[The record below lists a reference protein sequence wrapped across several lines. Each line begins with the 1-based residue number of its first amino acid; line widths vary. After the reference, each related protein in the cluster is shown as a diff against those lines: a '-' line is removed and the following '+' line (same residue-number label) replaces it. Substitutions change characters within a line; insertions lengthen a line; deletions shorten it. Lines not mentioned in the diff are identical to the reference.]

1 MLKRREYFENIACEW
16 EREHERAGP
25 DVELAE
31 LVNRFDLRPG
41 DRVLDAGCGSG
52 RLVPYLLKAVGQ
64 SGLVVAADFA
74 FQMVDRARKKL
85 AAPNL
90 IFLQADVMRLP
101 FADNFFDRIILLALF
116 PHLPQKAQALEE
128 FYRLLKPGGKIFIA
142 HTASR
147 KEINEFHARLAYP
160 LCEDFLPEEEEMRR
174 IILDAS
180 FELMEF
186 VDSSHLYFVAGRKK

>member
-1 MLKRREYFENIACEW
+1 MLTRREYFENIASTW
-16 EREHERAGP
+16 EREHEKAGA
-25 DVELAE
+25 DCGLAE
-31 LVNRFDLRPG
+31 LAKRFDLRPG
-41 DRVLDAGCGSG
+41 NKVLDAGCGSG
-52 RLVPYLLKAVGQ
+52 RLLPYLLKAVGQ
-64 SGLVVAADFA
+64 RGLVVAADFA

-90 IFLQADVMRLP
+90 IFLQADVTRMPL
-101 FADNFFDRIILLALF
+101 ADNFFDRIILLALF

-160 LCEDFLPEEEEMRR
+160 ICEDLLPEEEEMRK
-174 IILDAS
+174 IILAAG
-180 FELMEF
+180 FELIEF
-186 VDSSHLYFVAGRKK
+186 IDHSHLYFVAGRKK